1 MNPDASI
8 SDKDDDDKMFEFGL
22 FLSPTLALF
31 RLENSPLQISSYG
44 YLNQGFGETNTLV
57 HMISV
62 LEIRLFS

>member
-44 YLNQGFGETNTLV
+44 YLNQVLWWDKY
-57 HMISV
+57 SV
-62 LEIRLFS
+62 AHDKRPRN